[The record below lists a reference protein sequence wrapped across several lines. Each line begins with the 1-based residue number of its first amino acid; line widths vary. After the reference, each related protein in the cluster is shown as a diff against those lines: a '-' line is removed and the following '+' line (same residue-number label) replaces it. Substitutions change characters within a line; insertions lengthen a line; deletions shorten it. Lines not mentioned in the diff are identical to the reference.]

1 MVRAVARIKP
11 LVPARAWPLLTTMRS
26 LTGDSPILATP
37 TFRRV
42 LVLAA
47 HPDDETAGCGGV
59 MALLAEA
66 GATVEIACA
75 TRGEATAGSPF
86 PTEETARR
94 RQEDGRRAAELLG
107 ARAPRFLSY
116 PDGDLPAHVEP
127 LAEDLRALVADVEP
141 EAIFLPWF
149 RDGHPD
155 PQAVGHALERAGVPD
170 GIELWGYETWTPLP
184 ANRHVDIT
192 TVFARKEAALAA
204 HETAHLGFDVSSILG
219 INRYRSAYA
228 TIGAG
233 YVEGYLAAS
242 PAEWFAL
249 SAKVRA

>member
-1 MVRAVARIKP
+1 MVRAVARVKP
-11 LVPARAWPLLTTMRS
+11 LVPDRAWPLLTMLRS
-26 LTGDSPILATP
+26 LTGDQPILATP

-59 MALLAEA
+59 MALLTDA

-94 RQEDGRRAAELLG
+94 RQEDGRRAAALLG
-107 ARAPRFLSY
+107 ARAPRFFSY
-116 PDGDLPAHVEP
+116 PDGDLAAHVDA
-127 LAEDLRALVADVEP
+127 LAADLRALVADVEP

-149 RDGHPD
+149 LDAHPD
-155 PQAVGHALERAGVPD
+155 HQAVGRALERAGVPD
-170 GIELWGYETWTPLP
+170 GVELWGYETWTPVP

-192 TVFARKEAALAA
+192 DVFARKETALAA

-228 TIGAG
+228 TVGVG
-233 YVEGYLAAS
+233 YVEGYLAA
-242 PAEWFAL
+242 PAPEWFAL
-249 SAKVRA
+249 ASKVRA